1 MSVVK
6 HLPMWFPGAEFKRN
20 AIVWKAKMEEFV
32 NKPYEEVKQRMVCP
46 PRMLMDTTSSHLRG
60 I

>member
-6 HLPMWFPGAEFKRN
+6 HLPTWFPGAEFKRN

-32 NKPYEEVKQRMVCP
+32 NKPYEEVKQRMVCSF
-46 PRMLMDTTSSHLRG
+46 RVLVDAISSHVRG